1 MEEPQTYTV
10 LVVEDDR
17 HTAELLSYNLTE
29 AGFQVFQAYDG
40 TDALKKLEIVTV
52 DLITCDIM
60 LPTMDGLTFR
70 QRVLENPTLQHTPFI
85 FLTAKSQ
92 PEDQIRGL
100 DTGVDEYITKPF
112 DPQVFVARVHAVLR
126 RHENMAQLISRD
138 PLTQLLNRNT
148 LERVINRELARIKRY
163 PGIGSLVFL
172 DLDDFKEINDRLGH
186 ATGDRALVRLA
197 SVLTSE
203 IRTVDIVGRY
213 GGEEFVLYFPES
225 PIDASRGIV
234 ERMHAAF
241 VELSQQEDH
250 ELLTFSAGIAEAP
263 VDGVDFQTLC
273 SRADEAMYS
282 AKHQG
287 KARIVAWSDSR
298 KATGHQERSSSRG
311 DSADNR
317 N

>member
-1 MEEPQTYTV
+1 MEEPQTYSV

-17 HTAELLSYNLTE
+17 HTAELLSYNLSE
-29 AGFQVFQAYDG
+29 AGFHVFQAHDG
-40 TDALKKLEIVTV
+40 ADALKKLDIVTV
-52 DLITCDIM
+52 DLIICDIM
-60 LPTMDGLTFR
+60 MPNMDGFALR
-70 QRVLENPTLQHTPFI
+70 QKLLRDPALRQTPFI

-100 DTGVDEYITKPF
+100 ETGVDEYVTKPF
-112 DPQVFVARVHAVLR
+112 EPQVLVARVHAVLR
-126 RHENMAQLISRD
+126 RHENMAQLVRRD

-148 LERVINRELARIKRY
+148 LEREINRELARIKRY
-163 PGIGSLVFL
+163 SGIGTLVFL

-203 IRTVDIVGRY
+203 IRSIDVVGRY

-225 PIDASRGIV
+225 TIEKSRGIV

-241 VELSQQEDH
+241 IEKSQEEDN
-250 ELLTFSAGIAEAP
+250 ETLTFSAGIAEAP
-263 VDGVDFQTLC
+263 AHGSDFQTLC
-273 SRADEAMYS
+273 SRADDAMYS

-287 KARIVAWSDSR
+287 KARIIAW
-298 KATGHQERSSSRG
+298 TGPKDGNVKSS
-311 DSADNR
+311 
-317 N
+317 

>member
-10 LVVEDDR
+10 LVVEDDK

-29 AGFQVFQAYDG
+29 AGFHVFQAHDG
-40 TDALKKLEIVTV
+40 VDALKKLDIVTV
-52 DLITCDIM
+52 DLIICDIM
-60 LPTMDGLTFR
+60 MPQMDGFTLR
-70 QRVLENPTLQHTPFI
+70 QRLLKNPAQQHTPFI

-100 DTGVDEYITKPF
+100 ESGVDEYITKPF
-112 DPQVFVARVHAVLR
+112 DPHVFVARVHAVLR
-126 RHENMAQLISRD
+126 RHENMAQLVRRD

-148 LERVINRELARIKRY
+148 LEREIERELARIKRY
-163 PGIGSLVFL
+163 SGIGSLVFL

-203 IRTVDIVGRY
+203 IRSVDIVGRY

-225 PIDASRGIV
+225 TIETSRGIV

-241 VELSQQEDH
+241 VELSQEEDN

-263 VDGVDFQTLC
+263 RHGSDFKTLC

-287 KARIVAWSDSR
+287 KARIIAWTDTKS
-298 KATGHQERSSSRG
+298 ESSKP
-311 DSADNR
+311 A
-317 N
+317 